1 MNIRKFHITGLF
13 LCLCLCL
20 PLQAQVLDPSID
32 RADEPFCYFSKPTDV
47 IGVMDGKEGTLVT
60 PEGYF
65 YTGSGELMFFTGNPP
80 VAVNQRVKTL
90 LKGYLPVIEYNFDR
104 EGIHYSLEAF
114 AQTLDGNPESPL
126 INFIRV
132 KIKNTDTKTRL
143 AYFTTGVRYQN
154 DENTDWGVGDNRFGR
169 PWKAKKLGEFEQAGD
184 TFNVHSEYS
193 FTDDAFLKDGR
204 LMYTFPKE
212 NMTEK
217 VMTLKTGYNEPG
229 YNSAAK
235 ILILPTTPVGIV
247 HYKFFLE
254 PGKEASLD
262 FKAPYVAIDKNDPVV
277 QQMIKASY
285 DEYLDRTVK
294 FWDSILSR
302 GMEITLPEEKVNNTF
317 KVNLFYD
324 LIARNKHGQDYVQNV
339 NEFNYDQFWIRDAA
353 SILRMYDISGYHDL
367 ARQVLDFFPRWQDST
382 GNFIS
387 HAGQLDAW
395 GQAMWAYGEHYL
407 ITGDKAFAEK
417 VYPSVQKAF
426 LWLKKTLEQDSLHLF
441 PVATPGDNE
450 DITGRVTG
458 HNFLALAGLKN
469 VIVLANALG
478 RTEDAKTYQAEYDT
492 YFSNLMKRLKEVT
505 SKTDGYITPGLDKLG
520 GNDWGNMLTLYPE
533 IILDP
538 FDPMVTKTL
547 EVTRSKYQ
555 EGIMTYAQGRYLHHY
570 LTMNNTQSE
579 LIRGEQEK
587 ALQEFYA
594 VLMHTGSTHT
604 GFEFSIFPWGN
615 RDFMM
620 NLTPHGWFSAE
631 FRTLLRNMM
640 VREEKS
646 DLHLFS
652 ALSPEWLKEGDK
664 IAVHKAPT
672 NFGMVNMD
680 LSVRNGGADLKLDNK
695 FTSNPSKL
703 ILHLPYFMAVKSVRA
718 DGKTVAVSNNSAFL
732 PVNTKAVAIEWAK
745 QKNYPEMSY
754 NKAVEDYKKEYR
766 EKYQE
771 SLTK

>member
-1 MNIRKFHITGLF
+1 MKIKKVHFTGLCLYLF
-13 LCLCLCL
+13 LCLS
-20 PLQAQVLDPSID
+20 LQAQVLDPSID
-32 RADEPFCYFSKPTDV
+32 RKDEPFCYYSRPTDV
-47 IGVMDGKEGTLVT
+47 IGIMDGREATLVT

-90 LKGYLPVIEYNFDR
+90 LKGYIPVIEYSFDR
-104 EGIHYSLEAF
+104 EGILYRVQAF
-114 AQTLDGNPESPL
+114 AATLDGKPESPL

-132 KIKNTDTKTRL
+132 SIKNSDTKVRS

-154 DENTDWGVGDNRFGR
+154 DENTDWGVGDHRFGR
-169 PWKAKKLGEFEQAGD
+169 PWKAQKLGEFEQAGD

-193 FTDDAFLKDGR
+193 FSDDAFLKDGR
-204 LMYTFPKE
+204 VMYTFPKE

-217 VMTLKTGYNEPG
+217 VITLKTGYNEPG
-229 YNSAAK
+229 YQGPAK

-247 HYKFFLE
+247 HYKLMLE
-254 PGKEASLD
+254 PGKEVSLD
-262 FKAPYVAIDKNDPVV
+262 FKEPYVAIDKNDPVIG
-277 QQMIKASY
+277 QMIKASY
-285 DEYLDRTVK
+285 DEYLARTVS
-294 FWDSILSR
+294 FWDNILSR

-324 LIARNKHGQDYVQNV
+324 LIARNKEGGDYIQKV
-339 NEFNYDQFWIRDAA
+339 NEFQYDAFWLRDAA

-367 ARQVLDFFPRWQDST
+367 ARQVLDFFPRWQQPD
-382 GNFIS
+382 GNFVS
-387 HAGQLDAW
+387 QGGQLDGW
-395 GQAMWAYGEHYL
+395 GQTMWAYGQHYL
-407 ITGDKAFAEK
+407 ITGDKQFAQK

-426 LWLKKTLEQDSLHLF
+426 QWLKKTLEQDSLHLF

-469 VIVLANALG
+469 VIVLANAVG
-478 RTEDAKTYQAEYDT
+478 NTEDAKTFQAEYDNYLST
-492 YFSNLMKRLKEVT
+492 LMRRLKEVT
-505 SKTDGYITPGLDKLG
+505 QKTDGYIPPGLDKLG
-520 GNDWGNMLTLYPE
+520 GNDWGNMLALYPE

-570 LTMNNTQSE
+570 ITMNNTQSE
-579 LIRGEQEK
+579 LIRGGQEK

-640 VREEKS
+640 VREEKNE
-646 DLHLFS
+646 LHLFS
-652 ALSPEWLKEGDK
+652 ALSPEWLKDGDK
-664 IAVHKAPT
+664 IIVHKAPT

-680 LSVRNGGADLKLDNK
+680 LTVKPGGASLKLDNK
-695 FTSNPSKL
+695 FTVNPAKL
-703 ILHLPYFMAVKSVRA
+703 ILHLPYFMSVKTVKA
-718 DGKTVAVSNNSAFL
+718 GGKTLSVSSNKAEL
-732 PVNTKAVAIEWAK
+732 PLNAKEVTIEWAK
-745 QKNYPEMSY
+745 QKNYPEMNY

-766 EKYQE
+766 LKYQE